1 MTIDDTTTDAST
13 PTRSAWNDLS
23 TNSGDTPTPI
33 PLKHK
38 VGGTSTTNPLSNGG
52 GRTTFPSPPA
62 PPAPPPNPD
71 DTADQSIEL
80 PVGVSPPAPPSDA
93 DLQALGLPTNLTDL
107 PPDDMAGVL
116 EPLPPPSSPTSSLL
130 QRPFGEVG
138 PPALPNIIDPAATA
152 PPAAYALQR
161 LRKNKI

>member
-52 GRTTFPSPPA
+52 GRTTLPSPPA
-62 PPAPPPNPD
+62 SPAPLKKR
-71 DTADQSIEL
+71 QL
-80 PVGVSPPAPPSDA
+80 PVGVSPPAPPSSDA
-93 DLQALGLPTNLTDL
+93 DLQALGLPTNLNDL
-107 PPDDMAGVL
+107 PPDDVAGVLEAL
-116 EPLPPPSSPTSSLL
+116 EPLPPPLNPVDPSSTTSSLL
-130 QRPFGEVG
+130 QRSFGEVG
-138 PPALPNIIDPAATA
+138 PPALPNLIDPAL
-152 PPAAYALQR
+152 LQQP
-161 LRKNKI
+161 LPL